1 MSGLGPLGRGLLG
14 RMFATGRN
22 RDRDLPTHPEAC
34 SIAIA
39 SGKGGTGKSFF
50 ASNLAVV
57 LHQQQKRVTL
67 ADCDFG
73 LACNHL
79 LMGVTPTMTSHHF
92 LTGQAQLQDICITT
106 PSGPTLVPGSSGIM
120 QLAELSDR
128 QLLTLSQMFADVAS
142 TEDVMLMDIGAG
154 IAPQNILTLLAADHV
169 ILVTHRELA
178 ALTDAYAVIKN
189 CVRQRPDIRISIV
202 INRVVHEGQGQPTF
216 DKLAKVAHKHTGIDL
231 NYLGEI
237 PEDPTVTQR
246 RLGQQPLTVTD
257 PDGPAASAILRIAK
271 RLGEIAHPLAPRPV
285 NEDDGIRSRFQ
296 RHRLFV
302 T

>member
-1 MSGLGPLGRGLLG
+1 MGRGLLG
-14 RMFATGRN
+14 RMFGGRKL
-22 RDRDLPTHPEAC
+22 DQDLPTPQEAC

-50 ASNLAVV
+50 STNLAVV
-57 LHQQQKRVTL
+57 LHQQQQRVTL

-73 LACNHL
+73 LACSHL
-79 LMGVTPTMTSHHF
+79 LMGVNPDLTSHHL
-92 LTGQAQLQDICITT
+92 LTGQASLRDVCVTT
-106 PSGPTLVPGSSGIM
+106 PAGPVLVPGSSGIM

-128 QLLTLSQMFADVAS
+128 QLLVLSQMFADIAS
-142 TEDVMLMDIGAG
+142 TQDVLLMDVGAG

-169 ILVTHRELA
+169 ILVTQRELA

-189 CVRQRPDIRISIV
+189 CVRQRPDIKVSVV
-202 INRVVHEGQGQPTF
+202 INRVMEEGKGQPTF
-216 DKLAKVAHKHTGIDL
+216 DKLAKVAERHTGIDM

-257 PDGPAASAILRIAK
+257 PDGPAASAIRRIAQ
-271 RLGEIAHPLAPRPV
+271 RLVARAHPIGPRPV
-285 NEDDGIRSRFQ
+285 REDEGIRARFQ
-296 RHRLFV
+296 KHRLFV